1 MGRAQKG
8 RDSWDRPAL
17 RGGQQR
23 RRQVF
28 VFTEGKVTEPS
39 YLDILKDQGVPYADK
54 VPVEMHIANRKADSG
69 RKPLDL
75 VEQAV
80 RLKRE
85 EDRKAKRAKLD
96 AKYLPAV
103 WCLFDHD
110 RYKYI
115 RDALEEAEKAGIGVA
130 FSHPCFE
137 VWRLAHYKPVSGS
150 FDGVCG
156 EAARRLP
163 FQRGSQDADNA
174 KLVLPGQVLG
184 RYKTARKNA
193 ERMNSQHAAHVAKWD
208 RDPYTDVY
216 EFVEKALHIDTY

>member
-8 RDSWDRPAL
+8 KDSWERPA
-17 RGGQQR
+17 RQGGQR
-23 RRQVF
+23 RRQIF
-28 VFTEGKVTEPS
+28 IFTEGKVTEPS
-39 YLDILKDQGVPYADK
+39 YLDILRDQGVPLADK
-54 VPVEMHIANRKADSG
+54 VPVEMHIANRRADSG

-75 VEQAV
+75 VEQAIK
-80 RLKRE
+80 LKRE

-96 AKYLPAV
+96 RKFLPQV

-115 RDALEEAEKAGIGVA
+115 RDALEQADAAGIGVA

-150 FDGVCG
+150 FAGVCG
-156 EAARRLP
+156 GAAERLP
-163 FQRGSQDADNA
+163 FQRGSQDANTP
-174 KLVLPGQVLG
+174 KVVLPHQVLG
-184 RYKTARKNA
+184 RYKAARKNA
-193 ERMNSQHAAHVAKWD
+193 ERMNSQHAAHVGRWD
-208 RDPYTDVY
+208 RDPYTDVH

>member
-1 MGRAQKG
+1 MGRAHKG
-8 RDSWDRPAL
+8 RDSWERPAR
-17 RGGQQR
+17 RGGQR

-39 YLDILKDQGVPYADK
+39 YLDILKDKGVPHADK
-54 VPVEMHIANRKADSG
+54 VPVEVHIANRKADSG

-75 VEQAV
+75 VEQAIK
-80 RLKRE
+80 LKHE

-110 RYKYI
+110 RYTYI

-150 FDGVCG
+150 FAGVCDG
-156 EAARRLP
+156 AATRLP
-163 FQRGSQDADNA
+163 FQRGSQDARTP
-174 KLVLPGQVLG
+174 KVVLPHQILG
-184 RYKTARKNA
+184 RYETARKNA
-193 ERMNSQHAAHVAKWD
+193 EQMNSRHAAHVAKWD
-208 RDPYTDVY
+208 RDPYTDVH
-216 EFVEKALHIDTY
+216 EFVENALHIATY

>member
-1 MGRAQKG
+1 MGRAQRGK
-8 RDSWDRPAL
+8 DSWERPAPK
-17 RGGQQR
+17 GGQR

-28 VFTEGKVTEPS
+28 IFTEGKVTEPS
-39 YLDILKDQGVPYADK
+39 YLDILKGQGVPHAGK

-75 VEQAV
+75 VEQAI

-85 EDRKAKRAKLD
+85 EDRKAKRAKL
-96 AKYLPAV
+96 AKEFLPQV

-115 RDALEEAEKAGIGVA
+115 RDALEEADAAGIGVA

-163 FQRGSQDADNA
+163 FQRGSQDADHS
-174 KLVLPGQVLG
+174 KLVLPHQVLG

-208 RDPYTDVY
+208 RDPYTDVH
-216 EFVEKALHIDTY
+216 EFVEKALHIDAY

>member
-1 MGRAQKG
+1 MGRAQRGK
-8 RDSWDRPAL
+8 DSWERPAQ
-17 RGGQQR
+17 RGQQR

-28 VFTEGKVTEPS
+28 ILTEGKVTEPS
-39 YLDILKDQGVPYADK
+39 YLDILKDQGVPLADE

-75 VEQAV
+75 VEQAI

-85 EDRKAKRAKLD
+85 EDRKAKRAKLE
-96 AKYLPAV
+96 AKYLPQV

-110 RYKYI
+110 RYKYV
-115 RDALEEAEKAGIGVA
+115 RDALEQADAAGIGVA

-150 FDGVCG
+150 FAGVCG
-156 EAARRLP
+156 GVVERLP
-163 FQRGSQDADNA
+163 FQRGSQDA
-174 KLVLPGQVLG
+174 KTPKVVLPNQVLG

-193 ERMNSQHAAHVAKWD
+193 ERMNNQHAAHVAKWD
-208 RDPYTDVY
+208 RDPYTDVH

>member
-8 RDSWDRPAL
+8 KDSWERPAR

-80 RLKRE
+80 ELKRE

-96 AKYLPAV
+96 AKYLPEV

-115 RDALEEAEKAGIGVA
+115 RDALEKAEKAGIGVA